1 MSTDTPSEPFT
12 EEDGVLYDEEV
23 TPQAGILGF
32 TLRELLIVG
41 VWLVAFVTSFFPV
54 GWSPTLWV
62 SGISWILPLGL
73 PTVAVFLIVLRR
85 FSPEGIRRVGS
96 LGIDQF
102 ASVAFSVA
110 VVWWA
115 QLLWEYIA
123 STIQAG
129 VAPTIW
135 VPWVQLVAMLVL
147 VALTVFAPVFPG
159 IRDDFRGR
167 LVTLAHRNANPVRPV
182 IPRPRP
188 ERPAAAVAATAA
200 PAPLEND
207 SVDYEASVD
216 QEITDLG
223 LIGSVPTSSHVS
235 GGELGTATGVEDSD
249 YVPGYARTPNEQT
262 EEPAPFEETTPLDET
277 DTSADAVIADMIG
290 EVEDVDQTAPR
301 ETIVEQPVAQ
311 PFWALAPTERDVLD
325 ERGNPLFRIGPTAW
339 ALVIEDR
346 GGAYVVRH
354 DDGRVGYLH
363 EVSDI
368 TKG

>member
-23 TPQAGILGF
+23 VPQHGVWGF

-41 VWLVAFVTSFFPV
+41 VWLIIFVTSFFPI
-54 GWSPTLWV
+54 GWAPALWV

-102 ASVAFSVA
+102 ASVTFSVA
-110 VVWWA
+110 VLWWA

-123 STIQAG
+123 SAVQAG
-129 VAPTIW
+129 AAATVW
-135 VPWVQLVAMLVL
+135 VPWVHFCGMLALVV
-147 VALTVFAPVFPG
+147 LTVFAKLIPG
-159 IRDDFRGR
+159 IREDFSGR
-167 LVTLAHRNANPVRPV
+167 LVTLAHRSANPVRPV
-182 IPRPRP
+182 IARPRQQ
-188 ERPAAAVAATAA
+188 RPSPVAAAPYPSTSDDAAGDA
-200 PAPLEND
+200 D
-207 SVDYEASVD
+207 D
-216 QEITDLG
+216 QSDEIAHLG
-223 LIGSVPTSSHVS
+223 LGESLPISSHVS
-235 GGELGTATGVEDSD
+235 AGQLGTVTGVEDSD
-249 YVPGYARTPNEQT
+249 YVPAYARTRNDDPID
-262 EEPAPFEETTPLDET
+262 DE
-277 DTSADAVIADMIG
+277 AAVIDVANDDNNDDPLQDIL
-290 EVEDVDQTAPR
+290 DVDQTAPR
-301 ETIVEQPVAQ
+301 AVVTEPGASQ
-311 PFWALAPTERDVLD
+311 PFWALAPTERHVLD
-325 ERGNPLFRIGPTAW
+325 ERGEPLFSIGPTAW

-363 EVSDI
+363 DVSDI